1 MMRYLAILLCL
12 QTIIPFSGCT
22 GKDNFKE
29 PVAFHYCIN
38 DIDHLNDPQ
47 VFGKEIREGASFLDD
62 LNGLLNE
69 YLKGPIGDELYNPF
83 PEGSHVTDVKREGN
97 VLTLPLS
104 QHFDRLTL
112 EKLSMA
118 IACLVQTVFDHTS
131 IPVVLLIPNSAFI
144 DGSTYKTFTAD
155 SFLYTDENTVYSL
168 PK

>member
-1 MMRYLAILLCL
+1 M
-12 QTIIPFSGCT
+12 
-22 GKDNFKE
+22 
-29 PVAFHYCIN
+29 
-38 DIDHLNDPQ
+38 
-47 VFGKEIREGASFLDD
+47 DD

-97 VLTLPLS
+97 VLTLHLS

-118 IACLVQTVFDHTS
+118 IACLVQTVFDYTS